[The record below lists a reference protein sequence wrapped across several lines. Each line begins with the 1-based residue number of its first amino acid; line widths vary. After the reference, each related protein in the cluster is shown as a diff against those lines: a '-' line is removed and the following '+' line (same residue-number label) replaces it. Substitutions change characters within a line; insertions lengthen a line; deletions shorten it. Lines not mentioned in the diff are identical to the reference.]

1 MKADLHKILLPQWN
15 TLSDE
20 EKAPYL
26 VMEAADKRRHEIEN
40 ALSLVDVAW
49 ETPKDIIEVFE
60 KGLKRIRDTDG
71 KLSEQEGS
79 SSPAKRP
86 RHENSMPAREED
98 SVIAE
103 SPEEF
108 AEQDTLIGS
117 QQQPLSISSRE
128 ASSAPDSQSENADPL
143 PEQDSNMEDELEYEI
158 HKQNVHIHE
167 SDADRLTDTSPAP
180 EEEERPR
187 TPQLEELDITSSS
200 NFPSNTPTPRAP
212 RQKSNFDTQAILSS
226 PSEAFPLGRLPRP
239 EGMTQLLESQSQD
252 EHIRTRDLSMEA
264 SSPIQI
270 ADSGESPT
278 HSLQEFRISLNG
290 IPPSEDSVQDDLFA
304 PIPRPA
310 RSLSPTQSEVSS
322 TGSGDPDP
330 PLGPEEFDEYFSD
343 MHEDGFDDV
352 WITTA
357 LKHTRCRPDLATVVL
372 NAWKAGKTLPDQR
385 GVWSKEDDEE
395 VESGDVDV
403 LAKLEQKHSMDG
415 WGGITERL
423 RFLERYREK

>member
-1 MKADLHKILLPQWN
+1 
-15 TLSDE
+15 
-20 EKAPYL
+20 
-26 VMEAADKRRHEIEN
+26 MEAADKRRYEIEN
-40 ALSLVDVAW
+40 ALSLHDVAQ

-71 KLSEQEGS
+71 KNIEEEEES
-79 SSPAKRP
+79 SSSAKRP
-86 RHENSMPAREED
+86 RHEISSPASEED

-103 SPEEF
+103 SLEEV
-108 AEQDTLIGS
+108 AEHDTFIGS

-128 ASSAPDSQSENADPL
+128 ASSTRNSQSENADPL
-143 PEQDSNMEDELEYEI
+143 PEQDQNMEGALEHEI
-158 HKQNVHIHE
+158 HNQNVHIHE
-167 SDADRLTDTSPAP
+167 SDVDRLTDTSPAP
-180 EEEERPR
+180 EEEERPQ

-239 EGMTQLLESQSQD
+239 EGMTQLPESQPHD
-252 EHIRTRDLSMEA
+252 GHIRTRELSIEA

-270 ADSGESPT
+270 ADGGESPT
-278 HSLQEFRISLNG
+278 HSLQEFRRSLNG
-290 IPPSEDSVQDDLFA
+290 IPPSEDSVQDDFFA
-304 PIPRPA
+304 PIPRPG
-310 RSLSPTQSEVSS
+310 RSLSPTQSETSS
-322 TGSGDPDP
+322 AGSGDPDP
-330 PLGPEEFDEYFSD
+330 PLGPEEFDDYFSEL
-343 MHEDGFDDV
+343 HEDGFDDI

-372 NAWKAGKTLPDQR
+372 NAWKVGNPLPNQR

-395 VESGDVDV
+395 LESGDVDV
-403 LAKLEQKHSMDG
+403 LARLEQKHSMDG

-423 RFLERYREK
+423 RFLERYRET